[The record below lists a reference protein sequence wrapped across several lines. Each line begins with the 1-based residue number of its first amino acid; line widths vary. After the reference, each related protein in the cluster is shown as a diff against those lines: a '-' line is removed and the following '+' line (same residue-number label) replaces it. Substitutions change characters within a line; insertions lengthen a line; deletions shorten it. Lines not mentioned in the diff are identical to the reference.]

1 MKDKELYKR
10 DWEIEGLVNF
20 IGKHGLCRLQGRAP
34 LGTQREMLEVCE
46 IFHVTSK
53 CHLQTPLH
61 TTMPG
66 AILDRRFRPRH
77 DTREGARGQAKEE
90 GWSDTMVSG
99 IFENAV
105 QARHGE
111 IVPDPG
117 GNDDRA
123 DDSCLEIHGNE
134 GWIENY

>member
-1 MKDKELYKR
+1 
-10 DWEIEGLVNF
+10 
-20 IGKHGLCRLQGRAP
+20 
-34 LGTQREMLEVCE
+34 MLEVCE

>member
-1 MKDKELYKR
+1 
-10 DWEIEGLVNF
+10 
-20 IGKHGLCRLQGRAP
+20 
-34 LGTQREMLEVCE
+34 
-46 IFHVTSK
+46 
-53 CHLQTPLH
+53 
-61 TTMPG
+61 MPG

-117 GNDDRA
+117 GNDDRT

-134 GWIENY
+134 GWIGNYERTSKANEWSEDVSDKDISGNK